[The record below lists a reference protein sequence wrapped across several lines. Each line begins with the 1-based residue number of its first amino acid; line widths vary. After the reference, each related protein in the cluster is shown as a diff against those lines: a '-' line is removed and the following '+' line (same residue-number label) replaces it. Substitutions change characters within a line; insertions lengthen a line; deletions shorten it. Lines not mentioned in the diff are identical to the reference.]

1 MKISKFF
8 PPYYEKNDVD
18 HCTLKTTFQTESGVY
33 FLKNK
38 EGEITYIG
46 SSKTNLYKTIY
57 RHFQDWSSSTQK
69 RVTYGKYSHTLR
81 IILTTPTQSLRVETY
96 LLNKH
101 VPKDNT
107 IITKLG
113 IKEKANYKDLKF
125 KSFTP
130 IAKDEIIDENAPY

>member
-8 PPYYEKNDVD
+8 PPYYEKNGTD
-18 HCTLKTTFQTESGVY
+18 HCTLKTTFQNESGVY

-69 RVTYGKYSHTLR
+69 RVTYGKYTHTLR

-113 IKEKANYKDLKF
+113 IKQKANYKDLKF
-125 KSFTP
+125 KSFTT